1 MTEFAS
7 FPDDAGDKRIVYV
20 REVKTA
26 DLPEEVRAR
35 TNLDHLYA
43 ILAEFDLRVFQN
55 PSGRDLQILAEPERA
70 AMHEGPDASA
80 PTGRNA
86 AAPRARSA

>member
-7 FPDDAGDKRIVYV
+7 FPDDAGEKRIVYV

-35 TNLDHLYA
+35 TTLDHLYA
-43 ILAEFDLRVFQN
+43 IHAPNGAVLAIVPDRAQAFVVARQN
-55 PSGRDLQILAEPERA
+55 ELSPVSV
-70 AMHEGPDASA
+70 H
-80 PTGRNA
+80 
-86 AAPRARSA
+86 

>member
-7 FPDDAGDKRIVYV
+7 FPDDAGEKRIVYV

-35 TNLDHLYA
+35 TGGLDHLYA
-43 ILAEFDLRVFQN
+43 IHAPNGAVLALVPDRAQAFIVARQN
-55 PSGRDLQILAEPERA
+55 ELSPVSV
-70 AMHEGPDASA
+70 H
-80 PTGRNA
+80 
-86 AAPRARSA
+86 